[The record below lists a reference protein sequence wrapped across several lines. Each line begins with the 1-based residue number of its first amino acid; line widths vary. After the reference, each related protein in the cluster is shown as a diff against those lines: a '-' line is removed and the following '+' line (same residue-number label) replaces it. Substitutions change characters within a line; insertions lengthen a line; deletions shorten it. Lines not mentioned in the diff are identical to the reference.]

1 MNKKLEKWIDVKLT
15 NNEKDY
21 LKCAWKPSYV
31 SHKVFGNNLVA
42 IRKSKL
48 ELNLNKPV

>member
-1 MNKKLEKWIDVKLT
+1 M
-15 NNEKDY
+15 
-21 LKCAWKPSYV
+21 

-48 ELNLNKPV
+48 ELNLNKPVQIGMCMSVSFK